1 MTPVCISGLENEI
14 REQNAIW
21 LKANPA
27 RLPDESLG
35 DTIMYQD
42 VFLKENVHFPALQ
55 R

>member
-35 DTIMYQD
+35 TRLCIRMS
-42 VFLKENVHFPALQ
+42 F
-55 R
+55 